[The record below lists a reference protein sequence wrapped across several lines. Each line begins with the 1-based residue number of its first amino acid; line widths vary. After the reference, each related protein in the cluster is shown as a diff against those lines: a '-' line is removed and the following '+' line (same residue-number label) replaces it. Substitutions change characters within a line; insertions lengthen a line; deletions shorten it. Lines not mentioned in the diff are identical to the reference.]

1 MPEER
6 DPVADEGSN
15 RRCRRWNVQIPIFV
29 EADDQTHYCTVYDI
43 SPGGALVRPLQIGAM
58 PIGATVVVDL
68 EHFGH
73 LRAEVRH
80 HTKGVVGLQ
89 FLHDATAAQALSRW
103 LMTTRPERRQ
113 IRYPCNLEAKIV
125 TNNRELDC
133 VIFDLSRSGAGV
145 RSAQADRLVVASEVL
160 LKWPDYGTMAASVSH
175 IEDDMIGLAL
185 LDGYDGRLPPGDAE
199 TTES

>member
-1 MPEER
+1 M
-6 DPVADEGSN
+6 
-15 RRCRRWNVQIPIFV
+15 
-29 EADDQTHYCTVYDI
+29 
-43 SPGGALVRPLQIGAM
+43 
-58 PIGATVVVDL
+58 
-68 EHFGH
+68 
-73 LRAEVRH
+73 
-80 HTKGVVGLQ
+80 
-89 FLHDATAAQALSRW
+89 SRW

-133 VIFDLSRSGAGV
+133 VIIDLSRSGAGV

-185 LDGYDGRLPPGDAE
+185 LDGYDGQLPPRRRGDDRILNRAVPFRHCSAADE
-199 TTES
+199 RPVLRSRQLHAKPRIEFRLLALGDREIPNNQ